1 MQYMSG
7 LWKNIQINI
16 SSYGNKIMQAIFK
29 EKNKPN
35 KNDKYDSRRNNIR
48 TIEIESCPRCETY
61 LEVLD
66 DIECSHCKIPIIW
79 TEMYVAMEG
88 ERNEE

>member
-1 MQYMSG
+1 
-7 LWKNIQINI
+7 
-16 SSYGNKIMQAIFK
+16 MQAIFK

-48 TIEIESCPRCETY
+48 TIEIESCPRCGTY